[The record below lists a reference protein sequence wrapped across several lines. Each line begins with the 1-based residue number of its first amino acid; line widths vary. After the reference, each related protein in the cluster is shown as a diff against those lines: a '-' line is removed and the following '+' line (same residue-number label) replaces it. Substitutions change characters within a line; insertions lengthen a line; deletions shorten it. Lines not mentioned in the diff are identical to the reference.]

1 MQKPRGNDQN
11 IIGVEN
17 ISPIT
22 GVHGITVLY
31 TGYDLDRAVMMRI
44 VTLHLTVVPYADMRA
59 GYIVNVFQGSDQG
72 TSDKTAHRL
81 AVLFG
86 NIFLTIMIFMHL
98 SIVIHSVPP
107 INIRYIMRELC

>member
-1 MQKPRGNDQN
+1 M
-11 IIGVEN
+11 
-17 ISPIT
+17 
-22 GVHGITVLY
+22 
-31 TGYDLDRAVMMRI
+31 AVI
-44 VTLHLTVVPYADMRA
+44 LYADMRA
-59 GYIVNVFQGSDQG
+59 GYIVDVFQRPDQRAA
-72 TSDKTAHRL
+72 DKADVFQRPDQRAADKAAHRL